1 MRPLPEYFW
10 SACAALLAM
19 ALLSGCGST
28 SAENASLAEKSLQT
42 SNARIKIYR
51 TTYVVA
57 AGPAARVKVDGREI
71 ANLGVGGSTM
81 LDVSAGSHKV
91 EVDQWGHPNVFA
103 MTLNAK
109 PGMLYT
115 LEISPRAEAAVAGIA
130 FGLVGMFA
138 EAAINENGGTFQIR
152 VVDEKPIKG

>member
-1 MRPLPEYFW
+1 MRNPLQYFC
-10 SACAALLAM
+10 SACTGALAF

-28 SAENASLAEKSLQT
+28 SAENASLAQKSLQA
-42 SNARIKIYR
+42 SNARLKIHR
-51 TTYVVA
+51 TSLYVQ
-57 AGPAARVKVDGREI
+57 PARVKLDGREI
-71 ANLGVGGSTM
+71 ADLGSGGSTM
-81 LDVSAGSHKV
+81 LDVSAGPHKI
-91 EVDQWGHPNVFA
+91 EVDERMHPNKFA

-115 LEISPRAEAAVAGIA
+115 LEIAPRAEAAVASVA

-152 VVDEKPIKG
+152 VVDEKPINR